1 MGRGDLDGD
10 RVVDLLHR
18 NYDKENY
25 GESNAAGS
33 EFSSLSSLLAS
44 TKALLRLY

>member
-1 MGRGDLDGD
+1 MDRGDLDGD

-25 GESNAAGS
+25 GESNAAGLIF
-33 EFSSLSSLLAS
+33 EHSLATVAASHLLF
-44 TKALLRLY
+44 